1 MLRGRILVQP
11 GRGRGRSGSITMG
24 VLAAGA
30 CWLLLAACGGGASGG
45 ANKVSATAQPAAA
58 TTPSTAAAATTPSG
72 PLVVAIRSA
81 TLGTIL
87 ADARDMVL
95 YTYTADA
102 GGRDGCTG
110 ACLKY
115 WPPLLLP
122 GGARAAVAGAG
133 VTGLG
138 IVQRPAGAQVTFE
151 GKPLYTYLGD
161 SRPGETS
168 GQGIVDSG
176 GTWYVAVLKAP
187 VAATGTK
194 PAQPAATTSPAT
206 PTPATT
212 TRRGTAPPATHQP
225 MTPAPTMATTPAVHQ
240 TPPPT
245 MAPVTAPPV
254 TRPPTTPPTRRTPP
268 PTTVPATTVPGGGVS
283 Y

>member
-1 MLRGRILVQP
+1 M
-11 GRGRGRSGSITMG
+11 
-24 VLAAGA
+24 
-30 CWLLLAACGGGASGG
+30 
-45 ANKVSATAQPAAA
+45 
-58 TTPSTAAAATTPSG
+58 
-72 PLVVAIRSA
+72 VAIRSA

-138 IVQRPAGAQVTFE
+138 IVQRPTGAQVTFE

-212 TRRGTAPPATHQP
+212 TPARHRTACHPPARDAGAHHGHDPRGPPDAAADHGAGHRPAGHPSSHHAADPAHPAAHHRPGDHGSRRRGQLLEGGDRQA
-225 MTPAPTMATTPAVHQ
+225 
-240 TPPPT
+240 
-245 MAPVTAPPV
+245 
-254 TRPPTTPPTRRTPP
+254 
-268 PTTVPATTVPGGGVS
+268 GGGR
-283 Y
+283 